1 MKNQPLVLGAVAYD
15 PKTVTIWDGFLAFFK
30 QHGLDFDF
38 VLYENYERQV
48 AAHFAGHID
57 IAWNSPLAWV
67 QAEREAKRV
76 GRTARAVAMRDS
88 DRDLTSVVLV
98 RAGAGISKVADLKG
112 KRVAVGAADS
122 PQATLIPLL
131 HLAEA
136 GVEPYRDFEVIRHD
150 LLLGKHG
157 DHIGGEREAVKALA
171 AGKVDAACIIGS
183 NHLLFTQEGTVA
195 AGSLQ
200 VLSETGVYDHCNF
213 TVLDGAP
220 PTVDRFCD
228 LLFAMSYDDATVR
241 RLLDLEG
248 LKKWLPGRVEG
259 YAMLERA
266 VDRFGAGRT

>member
-1 MKNQPLVLGAVAYD
+1 
-15 PKTVTIWDGFLAFFK
+15 
-30 QHGLDFDF
+30 
-38 VLYENYERQV
+38 
-48 AAHFAGHID
+48 
-57 IAWNSPLAWV
+57 
-67 QAEREAKRV
+67 
-76 GRTARAVAMRDS
+76 MRDS

-98 RAGAGISKVADLKG
+98 RAGAGISKAADLAG
-112 KRVAVGAADS
+112 KKVAVGAADS

-150 LLLGKHG
+150 LLVGKHG
-157 DHIGGEREAVKALA
+157 DHVGGEREAVKALA

-183 NHLLFTQEGTVA
+183 NHLLFTQEGTVQ
-195 AGSLQ
+195 AGALS
-200 VLSETGVYDHCNF
+200 VLSETAPYDHCNF

-220 PTVDRFCD
+220 STVDRFCE

-259 YAMLERA
+259 YALLERA